1 MKNLKGGRKLLAL
14 VGILTGVIVMMVIVR
29 IQVSHVRSEI
39 SAQTQVFSSQ
49 WSLEKNFLASSMLT
63 LDSQTSGASYET
75 SHEFLSEITRPE
87 ISFTSVGMIWNEF
100 APRGT
105 SIGFEIRFQQNGR
118 WSEWYPVPYDGDH
131 KNVYG
136 EYDQQLGL
144 QSAFLPINMSQAY
157 QYRVTL
163 MGDGSATP
171 IISNIS
177 ITAINAKAGATTR
190 SHISA
195 EITQDMIPH
204 DRIKVIPR
212 SEWGADESLRVYR
225 GSEAI
230 PPTVKLDA
238 EYTDKFSDELQ
249 IVKKIT
255 TNEKGELLTWPLEY
269 PEKVTKIIVHH
280 TASTA
285 NLDNPKQAI
294 RDIAYWH
301 TKGRGW
307 GDIGYNY
314 IIDPVG
320 NIYEGRYGG
329 EKVVG
334 AHAGKSNTGAIGISV
349 MGNYETGDVS
359 DASLVALA
367 RLTSEKTKIH
377 GIDPL
382 GKSIF
387 RGEMSNNILGHRDV
401 MSTTCP
407 GKNLYDKLPLVAQL
421 AKTKLSTTVEEP
433 NFSKQ
438 KDTGLDFEDE
448 SGILY
453 LSLDPE
459 VEKSIPITIRNTGTI
474 PWDAKTSLVINDFD
488 TLKDYIQVMPPPS
501 RITFPMDTPKSVSPG
516 ESATFTVKLA
526 GGFKSALKTLRIVP
540 LINGKTKLRKYIG
553 LSVQSTPAIFA
564 YELVGSLLPPP
575 AMKSNEKFAAW
586 IDLKNTG
593 NVNWQ
598 NSGNKNV
605 KLGTDHPR
613 DQVSKFTT
621 PASARIGALQQSIV
635 RPGEVGRFKV
645 NLKAPNINDTITQVV
660 TPVVEGV
667 TWMADTNLTLKT
679 FVYEKNLAALPVGAN
694 FLKAPAGT
702 TQTVTI
708 RMKNIG
714 GQTWSKSNP
723 AQVPQFKKSNSA
735 RAKLISASM
744 VEDSIAPGEIAA
756 FTLQLELPKIFSAD
770 KLRLDA
776 YIGKVKMNKT
786 PITISIKKEGP
797 TRATTISTIPSAN
810 TTNSQTSTISTSS
823 LIRVRIGYEDAR
835 PIISAS
841 EAFQLMSD
849 APSDKDAIHIF
860 APNEKVSVTASSTSS
875 TTSYLITSPTFS
887 KTITT
892 PPRFT
897 AVSPTG
903 ILRIDNFQR
912 RPAWDQT
919 LNDNEFRGILEVRA
933 DGAPGSSA
941 INVINELNIE
951 DYLKGLAETP
961 NGEPM
966 EKKKAIIIAARTY
979 AVYYSTVG
987 KGKKFPG
994 KPYDLDDDPDHT
1006 QKYRGYGVEKRSPN
1020 SVKSV
1025 EETRGIIIR
1034 YLGKTVLAPYFSSSN
1049 GRTLSARE
1057 AFGWEDAAYLP
1068 SVDDPYCAGQKQWGH
1083 GVGMSGCGALGMAK
1097 NGKSYEE
1104 ILKYYYKGISLEK
1117 LY

>member
-1 MKNLKGGRKLLAL
+1 MAKNLGRGR
-14 VGILTGVIVMMVIVR
+14 GIMFVAVISAAIFVVATLQIYTRNMSY
-29 IQVSHVRSEI
+29 VSGNI
-39 SAQTQVFSSQ
+39 SAQTQAFPSEWQ
-49 WSLEKNFLASSMLT
+49 LEKNLLASSLT
-63 LDSQTSGASYET
+63 LGSHTSGTTYET
-75 SHEFLSEITRPE
+75 SHEFLSEVTRPE
-87 ISFTSVGMIWNEF
+87 ISFTSVGIIWNEF
-100 APRGT
+100 APKGT
-105 SIGFEIRFQQNGR
+105 SIDFEIRFDQDGR
-118 WSEWYPVPYDGDH
+118 WSEWHKVPYDGDH
-131 KNVYG
+131 KDVHG
-136 EYDQQLGL
+136 EYDQETGL
-144 QSAFLPINMSQAY
+144 QSAFLPINMSRAY

-163 MGDGSATP
+163 MGDGSVTP
-171 IISNIS
+171 IISNIRV
-177 ITAINAKAGATTR
+177 TAINAKAGAESK

-195 EITQDMIPH
+195 EITQDMISH
-204 DRIKVIPR
+204 DRIKIIPR

-225 GSEAI
+225 GSETV

-238 EYTDKFSDELQ
+238 GYMDKFSDELQ
-249 IVKKIT
+249 VVKKIT

-314 IIDPVG
+314 VIDPVG

-377 GIDPL
+377 TIDPL

-407 GKNLYDKLPLVAQL
+407 GKNLYDKLLLVAQL

-438 KDTGLDFEDE
+438 RDAGLDFEDE

-459 VEKSIPITIRNTGTI
+459 VEKVIKVTIRNTGTV
-474 PWDAKTSLVINDFD
+474 PWDAATSLVINDFD
-488 TLKDYIQVMPPPS
+488 TLKDFIQVMPPPS
-501 RITFPMDTPKSVSPG
+501 RITFPMDTLQSVSPG
-516 ESATFTVKLA
+516 QSATFTVKLA
-526 GGFKSALKTLRIVP
+526 GGFKSALKTLKIVP

-564 YELVGSLLPPP
+564 YEFVASSLPPS
-575 AMKSNEKFAAW
+575 AMKVGEKFSAW

-613 DQVSKFTT
+613 DQVSKFTAS
-621 PASARIGALQQSIV
+621 ASARVGTLEQPVV
-635 RPGEVGRFKV
+635 RPGEVGRFKI
-645 NLKAPNINDTITQVV
+645 NLKAPNINDTITQIV

-667 TWMADTNLTLKT
+667 TWMADTNLSLKT
-679 FVYEKNLAALPVGAN
+679 FVYEKSLAALPVGAN
-694 FLKAPAGT
+694 YLKAPADT
-702 TQTVTI
+702 TQAVTI
-708 RMKNIG
+708 KMKNIG

-723 AQVPQFKKSNSA
+723 AQFPLLKKSNTA
-735 RAKLISASM
+735 RTKLISSSM
-744 VEDSIAPGEIAA
+744 MEETIAPGEMGT
-756 FTLQLELPKIFSAD
+756 FTLQLQLPKIFSSD

-776 YIGKVKMNKT
+776 TIGKVKMNKT
-786 PITISIKKEGP
+786 PITISIKKEVAPRIPKVTTPVTP
-797 TRATTISTIPSAN
+797 TPVGAVSAPV
-810 TTNSQTSTISTSS
+810 SVPAF
-823 LIRVRIGYEDAR
+823 IRVRIGYEESR

-841 EAFQLMSD
+841 EPFQLISD
-849 APSDKDAIHIF
+849 IPSDKNTTHIF
-860 APNEKVSVTASSTSS
+860 AANEKVSVATSATSPASYTI
-875 TTSYLITSPTFS
+875 TTSTFS
-887 KTITT
+887 KTMSS

-897 AVSPTG
+897 TVSPTG
-903 ILRIDNFQR
+903 ILRIDNFER

-919 LNDNEFRGILEVRA
+919 LNDNEFRGTLEVRA
-933 DGAPGSSA
+933 DNSTTIS
-941 INVINELNIE
+941 VINELNIE

-966 EKKKAIIIAARTY
+966 EKKKAIVIAARTY

-1025 EETRGIIIR
+1025 VETDGIIIR
-1034 YLGKTVLAPYFSSSN
+1034 YLGKVVLAPYFSSSN

-1057 AFGWEDAAYLP
+1057 AFGWQDAAYLP

-1104 ILKYYYKGISLEK
+1104 ILKYYYKGITLEK
-1117 LY
+1117 LE